1 MFASDEA
8 EARLRAALESRPAP
22 APNEPRRRKQVIV
35 PVALVVLGLVAG
47 AAAVEIGLIP
57 TWSQLRTFAWR
68 RATQAAAADGRLV
81 IQSQPSGADVEIDGV
96 AQGRTPVGL
105 RVKAGHHL
113 VRIGANPRREIEVD
127 VVAGTDVVH
136 HVELPVSSA
145 RLRIETVP
153 TGAPVSIDGQAR
165 GVAPLDTYDLS
176 VGPHEVLVGAGGA
189 AVRRHV
195 DVQPGLE
202 NSIMV
207 TLATPGGGGP
217 SVGWLTVTAP
227 FDLEVYDGSRLV
239 GRSRDERLLLAA
251 GPHDLA
257 LVNRELGVD
266 DRRHVQIASGNV
278 AAVRVDARSGLLN
291 VNAEPW
297 AEVFLDGTRI
307 GATPIANF
315 STPIGTHEV
324 VLRNPDL
331 GEQRRTVTV
340 GLLAPARVGVRFR
353 Q

>member
-8 EARLRAALESRPAP
+8 EARLQAALESRAAP
-22 APNEPRRRKQVIV
+22 APTERRRWKRVILPLALLVLVIV
-35 PVALVVLGLVAG
+35 AG
-47 AAAVEIGLIP
+47 VAAVETGIVSSV
-57 TWSQLRTFAWR
+57 WSRLRTFSWKS
-68 RATQAAAADGRLV
+68 AAATPADGRLV
-81 IQSQPSGADVEIDGV
+81 IQSQPSGADVVIDGV

-113 VRIGANPRREIEVD
+113 VKIGSNPGREIEVD
-127 VVAGTDVVH
+127 VAAGAEVVH

-165 GVAPLDTYDLS
+165 GVAPLDTFDLA
-176 VGPHEVLVGAGGA
+176 VGPHEILVGAGGA

-195 DVQPGLE
+195 DVQPGIE
-202 NSIMV
+202 NAIV
-207 TLATPGGGGP
+207 ITLAAAGGGGP
-217 SVGWLTVTAP
+217 SIGWLTVTAP
-227 FDLEVYDGSRLV
+227 FDLEVYEGSRLV
-239 GRSRDERLLLAA
+239 GRSRDERLLLVA
-251 GPHDLA
+251 GPHDLS

-266 DRRHVQIASGNV
+266 DRRHVQIAGATV
-278 AAVRVDARSGLLN
+278 AAVRVEPRSGVLN

-315 STPIGTHEV
+315 SAPIGTHEV
-324 VLRNPDL
+324 VLRHPDL
-331 GEQRRTVTV
+331 GEQRRTVVV
-340 GLLAPARVGVRFR
+340 GLLAPARVGVRFK
-353 Q
+353 